1 MTIGFD
7 ADVLIYAT
15 LTEHPNGASIRALL
29 ASSNRLVGSALLMPE
44 VLIKPTRF
52 NDTAEREKLMR
63 FLTLLEL
70 YPLTQKVASTAVS
83 LGAAYGLKTVDAAHL
98 ATAVE
103 SGADTFLTNNRKD
116 FKKEQVLELTILH
129 PDDL

>member
-1 MTIGFD
+1 MTVGFD

-15 LTEHPNGASIRALL
+15 LTQHPNGASIRALL
-29 ASSNRLVGSALLMPE
+29 ASSNRLVGSTLLMPE

-52 NDTAEREKLMR
+52 DETFEREKLMR

-70 YPLTQKVASTAVS
+70 YPLTQRVASTAVS

-103 SGADTFLTNNRKD
+103 LGAEHFLTNNRKD
-116 FKKEQVLELTILH
+116 FEKERVLELTVLY